1 MCINYLVL
9 IIAKGTERQLKTTS
23 ISQCR
28 KHKAVASLSLVRP
41 TSCKQFHLAVLSTMN
56 SSIMCVLQ
64 KSVKIKESQ
73 WLIIDP
79 WLSVVVVIVIMFLV
93 QRKDY
98 KCLQWLNWILSWLLL
113 TNSSLL
119 MLPDPSTPP
128 MLHGLPGADSSHCHH
143 QCPQCSRQPQTK
155 VSIPQLNKIS
165 IDLCGLSPERYAI
178 PYSAWW
184 MRNDD
189 Q

>member
-41 TSCKQFHLAVLSTMN
+41 TLCEQFHLAVLSTVN

-79 WLSVVVVIVIMFLV
+79 LLSVVAVIVIMFLV

-98 KCLQWLNWILSWLLL
+98 KMASVTELDTFLATSDKLIPLNAPRP
-113 TNSSLL
+113 
-119 MLPDPSTPP
+119 LPPHPCWATW
-128 MLHGLPGADSSHCHH
+128 
-143 QCPQCSRQPQTK
+143 SRQQP
-155 VSIPQLNKIS
+155 V
-165 IDLCGLSPERYAI
+165 LSSMP
-178 PYSAWW
+178 SV
-184 MRNDD
+184 